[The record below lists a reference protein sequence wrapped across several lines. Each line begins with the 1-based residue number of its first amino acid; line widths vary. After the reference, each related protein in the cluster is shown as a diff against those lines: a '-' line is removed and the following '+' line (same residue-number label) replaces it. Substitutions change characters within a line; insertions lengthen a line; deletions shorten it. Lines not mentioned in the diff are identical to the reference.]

1 MKHLTRL
8 LFILGLLAVFITPSV
23 AQDKD
28 KDKEKPAAPLTRAQL
43 IAAAREIMTAQQYC
57 ALITLDEDGRP
68 VVRTMNPFP
77 PDDDMIVWFATN
89 TLTRKAQQI
98 RRDPRVALYYADHS
112 KATGF
117 VAISGKA
124 VLVSD
129 QAEIKRHWRAYWDSA
144 FPDKT
149 KLVLIKVIPER
160 MDVLNYKAGAINDPV
175 TWRTPS
181 VEFTNADSKAK

>member
-1 MKHLTRL
+1 MKSLTRL
-8 LFILGLLAVFITPSV
+8 LFIVGLIAALIIPSV
-23 AQDKD
+23 AQEN
-28 KDKEKPAAPLTRAQL
+28 EKPAAPLTRTQL

-57 ALITLDEDGRP
+57 ALITLGEDGRP

-77 PDDDMIVWFATN
+77 PEDDMIVWFATS
-89 TLTRKAQQI
+89 TLTRKYQQI
-98 RRDPRVALYYADHS
+98 RRDPRVTLYYADHS

-117 VAISGKA
+117 VALSGKA
-124 VLVSD
+124 ELVSD
-129 QAEIKRHWRAYWDSA
+129 QAEIKKHWRAYWDSA
-144 FPDKT
+144 FPDKA

-181 VEFTNADSKAK
+181 VDFTNSASQAK

>member
-1 MKHLTRL
+1 MKSLPRL
-8 LFILGLLAVFITPSV
+8 LFVIALLAALIVPAV
-23 AQDKD
+23 AQE
-28 KDKEKPAAPLTRAQL
+28 KEKPAAPLTRAQL
-43 IAAAREIMTAQQYC
+43 ISAAREIMTAQQYC
-57 ALITLDEDGRP
+57 ALITLDEGGRP

-77 PDDDMIVWFATN
+77 PDDDMIVWFATS
-89 TLTRKAQQI
+89 TLTRKFQQI
-98 RRDPRVALYYADHS
+98 RRDPRVTLYYADHS

-117 VAISGKA
+117 VALSGKA
-124 VLVSD
+124 ELVSD
-129 QAEIKRHWRAYWDSA
+129 QSEIKKHWRAYWDSA

-181 VEFTNADSKAK
+181 VEFKSTISQPK